1 MPNNPI
7 RAVFLDAGNT
17 LFTEAQP
24 RLETYSKIAASLG
37 GKNDPEGM
45 RTEMAEAYRQLPAD
59 IEGCTRFS
67 LGWFRFFND
76 SVLNKHGVPRANLET
91 AHHALVAHF
100 ENPSS
105 YRLFPEVGE
114 VLEKLSSQGILT
126 GIVSNWSENLT
137 TLCKGLGIANQV
149 DFIVASAEVRSEKP
163 EREIFERALFR
174 AGFPPE
180 ETLHVRDHM
189 DRDVKG
195 AIQAGLRAALLDR
208 DTEFESTQEGI
219 PVVADL
225 RGILPLV
232 EQTTHAIRT

>member
-17 LFTEAQP
+17 LFTEVQSRPA
-24 RLETYSKIAASLG
+24 TYSRIAASLG
-37 GKNDPEGM
+37 GKHDPEGM
-45 RTEMAEAYRQLPAD
+45 GAEMAEAYRQLPAD

-76 SVLNKHGVPRANLET
+76 SVLNKQGVPRGSLEAANN
-91 AHHALVAHF
+91 ALIAYF

-114 VLEKLSSQGILT
+114 VLEELANQGILA
-126 GIVSNWSENLT
+126 GIVSNWSESLP
-137 TLCKGLGIANQV
+137 TLCEGLGIANQV
-149 DFIVASAEVRSEKP
+149 DFIVASAEVRAEKP

-174 AGFPPE
+174 AGVSPE
-180 ETLHVRDHM
+180 ETLHVGDHM

-195 AIQAGLRAALLDR
+195 AVQAGLRAALLDR
-208 DTEFESTQEGI
+208 NTEFESTQEGI
-219 PVVADL
+219 PVVSDL

-232 EQTTHAIRT
+232 EQATHATRT